1 MRMPSLTTPLD
12 EPVDMLGIR
21 PGSAGCEGVEDP
33 GRSIGQVEP
42 AVAELVD
49 VSGEEPV
56 RAVGSGAC
64 RDPLGDG
71 GAEGGPVRALPIE
84 EAGRGGRGALRR
96 LLEAP
101 LATVAGHTEAEL
113 QLSDEGL
120 GHREAFAEH

>member
-1 MRMPSLTTPLD
+1 VGVAGRGAPRGG
-12 EPVDMLGIR
+12 PVDVPRLR
-21 PGSAGCEGVEDP
+21 PGRTGCEGVEAP

-56 RAVGSGAC
+56 RTVGSGAC

-96 LLEAP
+96 LLETP
-101 LATVAGHTEAEL
+101 PVTVAGHTEAEL
-113 QLSDEGL
+113 QLPDE
-120 GHREAFAEH
+120 